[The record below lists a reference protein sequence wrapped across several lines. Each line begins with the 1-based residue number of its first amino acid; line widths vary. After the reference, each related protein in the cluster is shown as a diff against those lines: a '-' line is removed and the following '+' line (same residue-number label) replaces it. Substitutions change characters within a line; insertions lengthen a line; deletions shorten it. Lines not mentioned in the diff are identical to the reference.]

1 MDSVEAPMD
10 RFDGWL
16 NDMAARPLPGGV
28 AAAAVSAAMG
38 AALIAKAARL
48 TLRRQELEP
57 ERRQK
62 LEVVLQLSHS
72 QRAELMRLADADE
85 RAYRAVLK
93 SRTLPAMSPVRRR
106 AWQEA
111 TEVPVC
117 VAEAARAVLDGLH
130 EFDGVCWPS
139 VCVDFEIGA
148 SLLAAGMSAA
158 LLAAESNLHA
168 WGDAQGSGALRRRI
182 DALLEGKS

>member
-1 MDSVEAPMD
+1 MDSVEVPMD

-16 NDMAARPLPGGV
+16 NDMAAKSLPGGV

-48 TLRRQELEP
+48 TLRRQELEGV
-57 ERRQK
+57 RRQS
-62 LEVVLQLSHS
+62 LEAVLELSHS
-72 QRAELMRLADADE
+72 RRAELMRLAGADE
-85 RAYRAVLK
+85 PAYRAVLK
-93 SRTLPAMSPVRRR
+93 SRTLPATSPVRRQ

-111 TEVPVC
+111 TEVPVR

-130 EFDGVCWPS
+130 EFDAVCWPS

-158 LLAAESNLHA
+158 LLAADNNLHA
-168 WGDAQGSGALRRRI
+168 WGDEQGSRALRRRI
-182 DALLEGKS
+182 DVLLEGKS

>member
-1 MDSVEAPMD
+1 VEAPMD
-10 RFDGWL
+10 CFDGWL
-16 NDMAARPLPGGV
+16 NDMAAKSLPGGV

-57 ERRQK
+57 ERRQS
-62 LEVVLQLSHS
+62 LEAVLELSHS
-72 QRAELMRLADADE
+72 QRSELMRLAGADGQ
-85 RAYRAVLK
+85 AYRAVLK
-93 SRTLPAMSPVRRR
+93 SRTLPATSPVRRQ

-111 TEVPVC
+111 TEVPVG
-117 VAEAARAVLDGLH
+117 VAEAARAVLDALH
-130 EFDGVCWPS
+130 EFDGVCWPL

-148 SLLAAGMSAA
+148 SLLDAAVSAA

-168 WGDAQGSGALRRRI
+168 WGDEQGSRAFRRRI